1 MKVYTTSL
9 AMATDSFP
17 KQLCRDPLPLLA
29 AVIGVLSESEA
40 SPALPDESKTQV
52 TEAIC
57 FLAERLATLQA
68 LVDPSTPAVYTA
80 TAKVT
85 PKGTRRAP
93 ARLMLNDIA
102 RGLARRVPLTKL
114 VQLDGDVR
122 PYLAALMIAALHK
135 AGETL
140 VIPDKMAIKR
150 LTEEEFDNLLKTEA
164 GKTYDNYG
172 TIA

>member
-17 KQLCRDPLPLLA
+17 KPLCRDPLPLLA

-93 ARLMLNDIA
+93 ARLMLNNIA
-102 RGLARRVPLTKL
+102 
-114 VQLDGDVR
+114 
-122 PYLAALMIAALHK
+122 
-135 AGETL
+135 
-140 VIPDKMAIKR
+140 
-150 LTEEEFDNLLKTEA
+150 
-164 GKTYDNYG
+164 
-172 TIA
+172 